1 LTRRI
6 QAATRDR
13 TLINPDHVLALSAAH
28 TPAHPLPARIPQEA
42 RHVSATTV
50 PRADSPAHE
59 EAPEEARGTSLVEAI
74 LDNLSAWTVI
84 AAAIAFLYLV
94 WATVE
99 ILSRY
104 VGPLPK
110 VGV

>member
-1 LTRRI
+1 VT
-6 QAATRDR
+6 T
-13 TLINPDHVLALSAAH
+13 
-28 TPAHPLPARIPQEA
+28 
-42 RHVSATTV
+42 TTV
-50 PRADSPAHE
+50 PAHE
-59 EAPEEARGTSLVEAI
+59 TVREETADEVRSTALVESL

-94 WATVE
+94 WATIE

-110 VGV
+110 FGV

>member
-1 LTRRI
+1 MSTTI
-6 QAATRDR
+6 VPGAGAAAQGE
-13 TLINPDHVLALSAAH
+13 PSEE
-28 TPAHPLPARIPQEA
+28 TP
-42 RHVSATTV
+42 ST
-50 PRADSPAHE
+50 
-59 EAPEEARGTSLVEAI
+59 GLVESL

-94 WATVE
+94 WATIE

-104 VGPLPK
+104 VGSLPK

>member
-1 LTRRI
+1 M
-6 QAATRDR
+6 
-13 TLINPDHVLALSAAH
+13 
-28 TPAHPLPARIPQEA
+28 
-42 RHVSATTV
+42 SATTL
-50 PRADSPAHE
+50 PAADTAAHE
-59 EAPEEARGTSLVEAI
+59 ETLEETRSTGLVESI

-84 AAAIAFLYLV
+84 AAAIGFLYLV

-110 VGV
+110 VGL

>member
-1 LTRRI
+1 M
-6 QAATRDR
+6 
-13 TLINPDHVLALSAAH
+13 
-28 TPAHPLPARIPQEA
+28 
-42 RHVSATTV
+42 SATTA
-50 PRADSPAHE
+50 PGADRAAHE
-59 EAPEEARGTSLVEAI
+59 EAPEEVRSTGLVESI
-74 LDNLSAWTVI
+74 LDNLPAWTVI

-110 VGV
+110 VGA

>member
-1 LTRRI
+1 M
-6 QAATRDR
+6 
-13 TLINPDHVLALSAAH
+13 
-28 TPAHPLPARIPQEA
+28 
-42 RHVSATTV
+42 SATTV
-50 PRADSPAHE
+50 PAADTAARE
-59 EAPEEARGTSLVEAI
+59 EATEEARATGLVESL

-94 WATVE
+94 WATIE

>member
-1 LTRRI
+1 M
-6 QAATRDR
+6 
-13 TLINPDHVLALSAAH
+13 
-28 TPAHPLPARIPQEA
+28 
-42 RHVSATTV
+42 SATTV
-50 PRADSPAHE
+50 PAADTA
-59 EAPEEARGTSLVEAI
+59 APEETPEETRSTGLVESL

-94 WATVE
+94 WATVA

>member
-1 LTRRI
+1 VT
-6 QAATRDR
+6 AT
-13 TLINPDHVLALSAAH
+13 TTSAADKAASAEAPDE
-28 TPAHPLPARIPQEA
+28 TPA
-42 RHVSATTV
+42 T
-50 PRADSPAHE
+50 
-59 EAPEEARGTSLVEAI
+59 GLVESL

-110 VGV
+110 IGA

>member
-1 LTRRI
+1 M
-6 QAATRDR
+6 
-13 TLINPDHVLALSAAH
+13 
-28 TPAHPLPARIPQEA
+28 
-42 RHVSATTV
+42 SATT
-50 PRADSPAHE
+50 E
-59 EAPEEARGTSLVEAI
+59 TPEETGSTSLVESL

-94 WATVE
+94 WATIE

-104 VGPLPK
+104 VGPLSK

>member
-1 LTRRI
+1 
-6 QAATRDR
+6 
-13 TLINPDHVLALSAAH
+13 
-28 TPAHPLPARIPQEA
+28 
-42 RHVSATTV
+42 V
-50 PRADSPAHE
+50 PRAETTAREKP
-59 EAPEEARGTSLVEAI
+59 PEETRSTGLVESL